1 MAWYDGKVLALRR
14 KEKQLTQK
22 DISMLSGL
30 SCNQIIA
37 MEKGLFT
44 GGIKYLYKYLDTLG
58 LEITITPK
66 LNHRPQLHELAS
78 LFDEDDE

>member
-1 MAWYDGKVLALRR
+1 MAWYDGKALALRR
-14 KEKQLTQK
+14 KEKKLTQN
-22 DISMLSGL
+22 DISTLSGL
-30 SCNQIIA
+30 SRNQIIA

-44 GGIKYLYKYLDTLG
+44 GGIKYLYKYLDTLD

-66 LNHRPQLHELAS
+66 PNHLPQLHELAS